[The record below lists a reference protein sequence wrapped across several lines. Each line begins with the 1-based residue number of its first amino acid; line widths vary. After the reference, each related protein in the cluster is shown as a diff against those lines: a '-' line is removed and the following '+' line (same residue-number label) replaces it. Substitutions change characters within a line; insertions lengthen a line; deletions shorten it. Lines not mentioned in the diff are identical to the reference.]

1 MSADLIVGQNL
12 LNRGIG
18 VYQPRR
24 IQVEELMHINPLLTL
39 GLAMAAGISAVRDR
53 GQNVSAFAM
62 GLLIGIA
69 FRSGASSE
77 HSVGLS

>member
-1 MSADLIVGQNL
+1 MSDELIVSRNV
-12 LNRGIG
+12 LNRDVG

-24 IQVEELMHINPLLTL
+24 IQLEELMHINPLLTL

-53 GQNVSAFAM
+53 GHNVSAFAM

-69 FRSGASSE
+69 FRSGTSPE
-77 HSVGLS
+77 HSASR